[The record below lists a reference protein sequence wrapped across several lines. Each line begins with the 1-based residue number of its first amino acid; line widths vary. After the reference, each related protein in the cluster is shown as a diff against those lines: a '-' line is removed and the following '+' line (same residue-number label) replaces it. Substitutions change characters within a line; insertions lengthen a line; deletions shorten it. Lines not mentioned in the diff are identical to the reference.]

1 MKILFAIWQF
11 LNGNKTIIC
20 LFGLWLIEKGWMP
33 VGGAWL
39 EILQWLFM
47 AGAGG
52 AFAHHVKKGYISKN
66 KGQ

>member
-1 MKILFAIWQF
+1 MKTLSALWHF

-20 LFGLWLIEKGWMP
+20 LFGLWLIEKSVIPLTGLWSE
-33 VGGAWL
+33 A
-39 EILQWLFM
+39 LQWLLM